1 MFMSETT
8 AEDNIKNVFS
18 TDRTVE
24 VKSFDFFDSSGCLKP
39 NTKLEMDGLKFLSLL
54 PNESVPAAFFDP
66 QYRGILDKMNYGNEG
81 ESRGQARSALMQMSE
96 EIIERFILGI
106 NNALIPSGHL
116 FLWIDKFHLCQGFN
130 HWLDRTQLEVVD
142 LIVWNKERL
151 GMGYRSRRVS
161 EYCVV
166 LQKQPKRA
174 KGVWKLHNIP
184 DVWNEPSE
192 KENHPHE
199 KPIRLQASLIDAVTN
214 EGDYVIDPAAG
225 SFSVMKSA
233 HLKGRNFIGC
243 DLKVWRYEMAKIED
257 SRPKGTSRGYH
268 RLFGNDEMGDL
279 MSKVHSAQIRTG
291 NELEKMI
298 KERITPI
305 GDLNVFL
312 GRDTLPNGIF
322 LATKKEI
329 KRCTELNI
337 NDKNPD
343 FIIFKHR
350 DGNQHC
356 YIVELKDGHVFDT
369 KKVLGERETLYKF
382 AERNTENLK
391 HSISVHFCSFNQ
403 EDRQVI
409 WEGFKRGIP
418 IEEVMTGREFCE
430 LLEIDYDDIVEER
443 LQYNEGNMQY
453 FIQSLLHISEVREI
467 IDELIS
473 ERSEA

>member
-1 MFMSETT
+1 MSETT
-8 AEDNIKNVFS
+8 AEYNTNNVFS
-18 TDRTVE
+18 TDRTVQ
-24 VKSFDFFDSSGCLKP
+24 VKSFDFFDLPDFLKP

-81 ESRGQARSALMQMSE
+81 ESRGQARSSLMQMSE
-96 EIIERFILGI
+96 EMIERFILGI
-106 NNALIPSGHL
+106 NNVLIPSGHL

-130 HWLDRTQLEVVD
+130 NWLDQTQLEVVD

-184 DVWNEPSE
+184 DVWNEQTE

-199 KPIRLQASLIDAVTN
+199 KPIRLQAALIEAVTN

-225 SFSVMKSA
+225 SFSVMKAA
-233 HLKGRNFIGC
+233 HLKDRNFIGC
-243 DLKVWRYEMAKIED
+243 DMKVWRYEMAKIED
-257 SRPKGTSRGYH
+257 SKPKGTSRGYH
-268 RLFGNDEMGDL
+268 RLFGNDELGDL
-279 MSKVHSAQIRTG
+279 MSKAHSAVIRSG
-291 NELEKMI
+291 NELEELI

-312 GRDTLPNGIF
+312 GRETLPEGVF

-329 KRCTELNI
+329 KRCTELYI

-350 DGNQHC
+350 AGHQRC
-356 YIVELKDGHVFDT
+356 YLIELKDGHVFDT
-369 KKVLGERETLYKF
+369 KKVLGERQTLHAF
-382 AERNTENLK
+382 AERNASSLK
-391 HSISVHFCSFNQ
+391 YSISIHFCAFNQ
-403 EDRQVI
+403 EDRQAV
-409 WEGFKRGIP
+409 WDGFKRGIDY
-418 IEEVMTGREFCE
+418 EEAMTGRQFCE
-430 LLEIDYDDIVEER
+430 ILEIDYDEIVKER
-443 LQYNEGNMQY
+443 LQYIDGNMRY
-453 FIQSLLHISEVREI
+453 FIHSLLCISEVREI

-473 ERSEA
+473 ERSEG

>member
-1 MFMSETT
+1 MSETT
-8 AEDNIKNVFS
+8 EKYKTNNVFS
-18 TDRTVE
+18 TDRTVQ
-24 VKSFDFFDSSGCLKP
+24 VKPFDFFHLPDFLEP

-54 PNESVPAAFFDP
+54 PNESVPAAFLDP
-66 QYRGILDKMNYGNEG
+66 QYRGVLDKMNYGNEG
-81 ESRGQARSALMQMSE
+81 KSRGQGRSSLMQMSE
-96 EIIERFILGI
+96 DVIRKFILGI
-106 NNALIPSGHL
+106 NNVLIPSGHL
-116 FLWIDKFHLCQGFN
+116 FLWIDKFHLCQGFDY
-130 HWLDRTQLEVVD
+130 WLNQTQLEVVD
-142 LIVWNKERL
+142 LIVWNKERF

-184 DVWNEPSE
+184 DVWNEPTE
-192 KENHPHE
+192 TENHPHE

-225 SFSVMKSA
+225 SFSVMKAA
-233 HLKGRNFIGC
+233 HLKDRNFMGC
-243 DLKVWRYEMAKIED
+243 DMKVWRYEMAKIED

-268 RLFGNDEMGDL
+268 RLFGNEELGDL
-279 MSKVHSAQIRTG
+279 MSKVQSAVIRSG
-291 NELEKMI
+291 NELEELI

-312 GRDTLPNGIF
+312 GRDTLPEGIF

-329 KRCTELNI
+329 KRCTELYI
-337 NDKNPD
+337 NNKNPD

-369 KKVLGERETLYKF
+369 KKVLGERETLYRF

-403 EDRQVI
+403 ENPTVI
-409 WEGFKRGIP
+409 WDGFKRGIP

-430 LLEIDYDDIVEER
+430 LLEIDYDEIIEER
-443 LQYNEGNMQY
+443 LQYIEGNMWY
-453 FIQSLLHISEVREI
+453 FVQSLLDISEVREI
-467 IDELIS
+467 IDELVLNS
-473 ERSEA
+473 